1 MNRNPH
7 QHRGSRNNPR
17 GRRRP
22 RTVWTITNENYKYQY
37 LIDLYVKNE
46 DDLSDDIEELIDNYD
61 DLFKERSLAP
71 VNTKK
76 WTFTDL

>member
-1 MNRNPH
+1 MDRNPH

-22 RTVWTITNENYKYQY
+22 RTITNENYKYQY

-61 DLFKERSLAP
+61 DLYKERSVAP

>member
-1 MNRNPH
+1 MDRNPH

-22 RTVWTITNENYKYQY
+22 YPRTITNENYKYQY

-61 DLFKERSLAP
+61 DLYKERSVAP